1 MKNILGL
8 LILISTFTIKAQ
20 ENGENKLGSWHMYFG
35 TNRISNKLS
44 IHTEAQLRYY
54 EQAKNFNQLLLRT
67 GLNYHIDANAW
78 ATLGYG
84 YIVTDGS
91 YEEFPDET
99 NSLEHRI
106 FERFFLKNKVW
117 EFNFEHRYTLEQRF
131 LDFEDHTDVQHRMRY
146 RLQMTLPLT
155 NTFFLNF
162 YDEIFINLQD
172 DIFSQ
177 NRLYAALGINV
188 TDNMS
193 LQVGYLKNHFATIH
207 YDRLQIGIT
216 YNPDLRS
223 ILKKK

>member
-99 NSLEHRI
+99 NYLEHRI

-131 LDFEDHTDVQHRMRY
+131 LDFEDRTDVQHRMRY